1 MLETR
6 GVEFASLT
14 SLRVGGPVERLVE
27 ATTREELVEAVSTI
41 GRDGCLVVGGG
52 SNLLVSDDG
61 IDVPAIAV
69 RTLGVEVHADA
80 DGVRLR
86 VAAGE
91 SWDDLVAQ
99 CVAEGW
105 AGVEALSG
113 IPGTVGATP
122 VQNVG
127 AYGREVCDVISSVD
141 VFDRVTSRVHTM
153 TPSDCQFRYRTSV
166 FKDEPDRFVVLDVS
180 FELLRSSTAADVK
193 YAELSRRLGSSQN
206 APLASVR
213 EAVLDLR
220 RSKGMVLDAAD
231 HDTWSA
237 GSFFTNP
244 ILEKSAVPS
253 DAPGWPMPDGRVKTS
268 AAWLIERAGF
278 AKGFGSDVGNGRATL
293 STKHALAI
301 TNRGHATTA
310 DVVHLARQIRDGV
323 RDRFGIT
330 LHPEPTVVGVSL

>member
-1 MLETR
+1 MLESR

-14 SLRVGGPVERLVE
+14 SLRVGGPVKRLVE

-41 GRDGCLVVGGG
+41 GRDGCLVIGGG

-69 RTLGVEVHADA
+69 RTSGVEVHAFPG
-80 DGVRLR
+80 GVTLR

-91 SWDDLVAQ
+91 SWDALVAR

-105 AGVEALSG
+105 AGIEALSG

-127 AYGREVCDVISSVD
+127 AYGQEVCNVIASVD
-141 VFDRVTSRVHTM
+141 VFDRVTSRVHSM
-153 TPSDCQFRYRTSV
+153 TAGDCQFQYRSSV
-166 FKDEPDRFVVLDVS
+166 FKGEPDRFVVLEVV
-180 FELLRSSTAADVK
+180 FELRQSSTAPAVG
-193 YAELSRRLGSSQN
+193 YTELARRLESPH
-206 APLASVR
+206 APSLASVR
-213 EAVLDLR
+213 DAVIDLR

-244 ILEKSAVPS
+244 ILEGSQVPGE
-253 DAPGWPMPDGRVKTS
+253 APAWPMSDGRIKTS

-278 AKGFGSDVGNGRATL
+278 AKGYGSDVGSGRATL

-301 TNRGHATTA
+301 TNRGNASAA
-310 DVVHLARQIRDGV
+310 DVVNLARVIRDGV
-323 RDRFGIT
+323 RDRYGVT
-330 LHPEPTVVGVSL
+330 LHPEPTVVGMSI